1 MAVPCILF
9 LRAFLCAYVL
19 HVHRRGR
26 LPEEFQSPN
35 PCGGSPEI
43 VLAENHQKY
52 KAPKAQHPMPSWM
65 PRHVKYLQHVRHL
78 RPPER
83 KPASS
88 KPECNASRSKWHP
101 HDHKPKKTCNS
112 TTTKSTTTLV
122 SITKSPFGFKVLL
135 RCKEILAT
143 WVALVPFAFSA
154 AWATFVPIVTSATCL
169 TSSHWAHFVLL
180 ATSAA
185 WATLVPLASPCN
197 FCNTCNFQI
206 ALLLQLGLLSY
217 LLQLLQLVL
226 LLQLAVLLYLLQL
239 LQLALLLQLPLAT
252 SAAWATFV
260 PVATSA

>member
-1 MAVPCILF
+1 
-9 LRAFLCAYVL
+9 
-19 HVHRRGR
+19 
-26 LPEEFQSPN
+26 
-35 PCGGSPEI
+35 
-43 VLAENHQKY
+43 
-52 KAPKAQHPMPSWM
+52 M

-101 HDHKPKKTCNS
+101 YDHKPKKTCNS

-143 WVALVPFAFSA
+143 WVALVPVATSAACATSENWDTFVPFAFSA